1 MSTPRQRQ
9 FRNTSIKIGVFAVVM
24 LLIFAGLVV
33 VFGQFRTG
41 SSNSYKAL
49 FTSASEMKTG
59 STVRIAGID
68 VGRVTGINVTHDN
81 QAKIEFDVDSKY
93 PLPKSVKALIRYENL
108 TGDRYLE
115 LTQGTGD
122 PDQLLPKGSTIPE
135 SQTQPALD
143 LDSLLGGFKPLFQ
156 TLQPDEVN
164 QLSQSLID
172 VFQGQGPALTQLLS
186 STATFT
192 NSLADRDQLVGQVI
206 DNLNQ
211 LLGTI
216 ANDRSGFDS
225 SVNLMEQLITGLN
238 SQKDTIGNAI
248 TNASQVTNDLS
259 GLLADIRPDLQST
272 ITKTGQLS
280 QNLLNAKPYLNSI
293 IPRLPADFRALSN
306 VGSYGSWLQVFIC
319 KVNIYFS
326 APGSPE
332 VLWTSVNDNSD
343 GPHGQADGGRCRTI
357 Q

>member
-1 MSTPRQRQ
+1 MATSRQRA
-9 FRNTSIKIGVFAVVM
+9 FRATSIKIGVFAVVM
-24 LLIFAGLVV
+24 LLIFAALVI
-33 VFGQFRTG
+33 VFGEFRTG

-49 FTSASEMKTG
+49 FTSASQMKAG
-59 STVRIAGID
+59 SKVRIAGIE
-68 VGRVTGINVTHDN
+68 VGRVTGVSVTHDN
-81 QAKIEFDVDSKY
+81 QAQISFDVDSKY
-93 PLPKSVKALIRYENL
+93 PLPKSVRALIRYENL

-115 LTQGTGD
+115 LAQGTGD
-122 PDQLLPKGSTIPE
+122 PDQMLGKGSTIPE

-156 TLQPDEVN
+156 TLQPNEVN

-192 NSLADRDQLVGQVI
+192 NSLADRDQLVGEVI

-216 ANDRSGFDS
+216 DNDRSGFDS
-225 SVNLMEQLITGLN
+225 SINLLEQLITGLN

-259 GLLADIRPDLQST
+259 GLLVDIRPDLQST

-280 QNLLNAKPYLNSI
+280 QNLLDAKPFLNSL
-293 IPRLPADFRALSN
+293 IPRLPTDFEALSN
-306 VGSYGSWLQVFIC
+306 VGSYGSWLQVYIC

-332 VLWTSVNDNSD
+332 VLWTAVNDNEPSS
-343 GPHGQADGGRCRTI
+343 QADGGRCRTT